1 MKYQYHLYEINKI
14 IVIYNNE
21 KLNLKTYRNVLNQAF
36 DRLKQKKMN
45 LNQVSYKFLSSQ
57 LLLETCKRTKVV

>member
-1 MKYQYHLYEINKI
+1 MKLIKLF
-14 IVIYNNE
+14 VICNSQ

-36 DRLKQKKMN
+36 DWLKHKMMN
-45 LNQVSYKFLSSQ
+45 LNQVSYKFVSSQ

>member
-1 MKYQYHLYEINKI
+1 MKLIKLF
-14 IVIYNNE
+14 VIYNSE

-36 DRLKQKKMN
+36 DLFKQKKVN